1 MACNNYPEDV
11 LLSVSNFLHAD
22 WLRVMFNKSTLGH
35 GNEAMMVKFVF
46 LFLAC
51 TVLLETL
58 KEMVIK
64 TFSVIMK
71 NNILTSFLWTWLI
84 IVQTEENCCVNSNP
98 TSLACY
104 YIKLSSV

>member
-1 MACNNYPEDV
+1 
-11 LLSVSNFLHAD
+11 
-22 WLRVMFNKSTLGH
+22 MFNKSTLGH

-51 TVLLETL
+51 TVLLETS

-84 IVQTEENCCVNSNP
+84 IVQTEENC
-98 TSLACY
+98 
-104 YIKLSSV
+104 